1 MNGTRSCSDLE
12 RRVASREHER
22 TDERTDII
30 VPNAEL
36 AMSAVTNR
44 TATDPVS
51 ISYEFGVDRD
61 EVQSIIYGVA
71 RDLDHVAER
80 PGPTVAGTLTASSI
94 VLVGHIRLPVERKN
108 RVPVVRAA
116 FVRTVHGACTAAG
129 TDLSEDSGTGRSQTA
144 TPCPQSDVSPSSR

>member
-1 MNGTRSCSDLE
+1 
-12 RRVASREHER
+12 VAGREHEW

-36 AMSAVTNR
+36 VTPAVTNR
-44 TATDPVS
+44 TATDPVG

-61 EVQSIIYGVA
+61 EVQSIIHDVA
-71 RDLDHVAER
+71 RDPDHVAER
-80 PGPTVAGTLTASSI
+80 PGPTVAVEALTASSI

-108 RVPVVRAA
+108 RVPTVRAA
-116 FVRTVHGACTAAG
+116 FVRTVHEACTAAG
-129 TDLSEDSGTGRSQTA
+129 TDLSEDSGTGRSRTA